1 MLKLLIADDEK
12 AIRDSI
18 STLIDWNSLEI
29 KLIGTA
35 KNGID
40 AYNIILDQYPD
51 IILTDIKMPGLTGLE
66 LIRKF
71 MKLLLKLNLLFYQAM
86 VNLNLQKKPCNM
98 VFNIIY

>member
-40 AYNIILDQYPD
+40 AYN
-51 IILTDIKMPGLTGLE
+51 TDM
-66 LIRKF
+66 
-71 MKLLLKLNLLFYQAM
+71 
-86 VNLNLQKKPCNM
+86 
-98 VFNIIY
+98 

>member
-51 IILTDIKMPGLTGLE
+51 IILTDIKMPEVQGS
-66 LIRKF
+66 
-71 MKLLLKLNLLFYQAM
+71 LFD
-86 VNLNLQKKPCNM
+86 
-98 VFNIIY
+98 F